1 MFILSPT
8 CSHYSFLQELLAIKS
23 GCKIGEALQYRLN
36 GQQFWFTNVL
46 TVEFLVSSK
55 EEMSFQETTIYLN
68 DIEKWRNIKL
78 RWNIL
83 PA

>member
-46 TVEFLVSSK
+46 TVEFFSLF
-55 EEMSFQETTIYLN
+55 ERRNEFPGNHYL
-68 DIEKWRNIKL
+68 
-78 RWNIL
+78 
-83 PA
+83 PQ